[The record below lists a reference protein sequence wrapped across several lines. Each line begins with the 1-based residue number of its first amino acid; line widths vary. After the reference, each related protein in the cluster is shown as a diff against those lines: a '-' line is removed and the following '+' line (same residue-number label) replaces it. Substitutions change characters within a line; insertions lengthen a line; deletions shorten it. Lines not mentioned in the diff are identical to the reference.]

1 MSDQYLVRH
10 CAPTL
15 AGMKKS
21 SLFICPYE
29 CQEQEDVCGVIEN
42 RAC

>member
-1 MSDQYLVRH
+1 MSDQYLVRY

-15 AGMKKS
+15 AGMKNS